1 MLIVA
6 TSASSIVFYGF
17 AHWVPTLL
25 EAQGVK
31 VTKSLLY
38 SALIGFSYPLSPLI
52 ASLFS
57 DRLERK
63 WQIATTGLLVV
74 LFGQLFAHQKSPPM
88 WILLGVL
95 LTFAS
100 EMNSTAVHTYRAE
113 LFPTHIRAKAIGFIY
128 SFSRLSSALS
138 NFVIGFML
146 LHTGVPG
153 VFVFLA
159 LVMAVSISVISIFGP
174 RTLGRSL
181 DEIAM
186 PVGR

>member
-1 MLIVA
+1 
-6 TSASSIVFYGF
+6 
-17 AHWVPTLL
+17 
-25 EAQGVK
+25 
-31 VTKSLLY
+31 LLY

-74 LFGQLFAHQKSPPM
+74 LFGQLFARQQSPRI

-95 LTFAS
+95 LTLAS

-138 NFVIGFML
+138 HFVIGFML
-146 LHTGVPG
+146 LKTGVQG

-159 LVMAVSISVISIFGP
+159 LVMAMSIVVIIVWGP

-181 DEIAM
+181 DEIEGPA
-186 PVGR
+186 

>member
-1 MLIVA
+1 MLIVG

-25 EAQGVK
+25 EAQGVT

-38 SALIGFSYPLSPLI
+38 S
-52 ASLFS
+52 
-57 DRLERK
+57 
-63 WQIATTGLLVV
+63 
-74 LFGQLFAHQKSPPM
+74 SPPI

-95 LTFAS
+95 LTLAS

-138 NFVIGFML
+138 NFIIGFML
-146 LHTGVPG
+146 LKTGVQG

-159 LVMAVSISVISIFGP
+159 LVMAVSIIVITVWGP
-174 RTLGRSL
+174 RPL
-181 DEIAM
+181 
-186 PVGR
+186 